1 MVWTDLR
8 CKPLLCRVIAFKHI
22 KVLIRT
28 LQVSLSG
35 VETGTSEGLTLQ
47 TLENVMLGHFLGLTR
62 EQAVDRYQFY
72 ILKTL
77 RGPKLTMDSHITGK
91 QFYFYWRAGVE
102 MVKRRL
108 ACYIFLL
115 FKYFLREIDREKCEL
130 SVVESK

>member
-1 MVWTDLR
+1 M
-8 CKPLLCRVIAFKHI
+8 IAFKHI

-108 ACYIFLL
+108 ACYIFIL
-115 FKYFLREIDREKCEL
+115 FKYFSREIDREKCEL
-130 SVVESK
+130 SVVESKWPKIRK